1 MANTLARVR
10 EASTSILRSSLQGPL
25 VSCVAIF
32 TLLNA
37 SSSTIARAQDNSAQ
51 YGPLRATNTARMR
64 AETINGGLSQY
75 RTASCMYAQGGGECL
90 VFRSQNGF
98 TFRFFGGPP
107 GWQQLGKPP
116 TIETEIQI
124 SPDGRQVLQVV
135 YNGPIR

>member
-1 MANTLARVR
+1 MENTFARDR
-10 EASTSILRSSLQGPL
+10 KASTINLHASLQAPL

-32 TLLNA
+32 AFITA
-37 SSSTIARAQDNSAQ
+37 SFNVIARAQDTSAQ

-90 VFRSQNGF
+90 VFRSENGF